1 MEKITL
7 DHPDSQSVDLIA
19 QHIAQLSQLF
29 PEVIKE
35 GKIDFDALQD
45 LLGNY
50 IDTPEERFQLN
61 WAGKAQAR
69 REAQKRST
77 GTLRPYPEESVNWDT
92 TENLYIEGDNLE
104 VLKLLQKSYNKRIK
118 MIYIDPPYNTGKDF
132 VYKDNYTDNLAN
144 YFEISNQDRS
154 LSTNTESDGRYHSNW
169 LNMMY
174 PRLKLA
180 RNLLTDDGAIFISIG
195 VEELDSLKKLCDEI
209 FGEENFIEIF
219 SWVKTSTPP
228 ALSIKS
234 RKTNEYILCYEKNR
248 NTIKYNGEILDGG
261 DQPLLNSGNA
271 YRDLMFPKEL
281 VYFNKERFP
290 DGKYNP
296 YRPDRVEL
304 LDSISII
311 KGFSQNDFR
320 LRGEFKWTQ
329 EFLDKEIE
337 KGTTFVIKS
346 NSLSIRFIRQ
356 EEGNKR
362 PTNFIKE
369 QIISPV
375 INKKDNEVG
384 TNENASSYLKDL
396 MGEIVFSYPKPVS
409 LIQYLSNFI
418 IEDGDFVLDFF
429 SGSATAA
436 ESVMRQSVKSCIK
449 IKYILVQFPENLNA
463 NLDTADINTKIII
476 QNALSFLK
484 NLSKPSLLTEL
495 AKERIR
501 RAGKKIVEEL
511 KAKQAK
517 DGVLFAEEQKKLDIG
532 FKVFK
537 LDSSNINTWDSSPS
551 NLEGALYNS
560 VQNIK
565 SDRTEHDLL
574 YEILLK
580 YGIDLVQPIN
590 EHVLAGKKVY
600 EIGAGALIVCMADHV
615 KPEVAEAIAQL
626 WKEVKP
632 TAIDEPSKAAIN
644 CRVVFKDNG
653 FDDNNDKTNVLQI
666 LKQHGIDNVVTI

>member
-1 MEKITL
+1 MEKITI
-7 DHPDSQSVDLIA
+7 DHPDSQSADLVA
-19 QHIAQLSQLF
+19 QHIDKLGQLF

-35 GKIDFDALQD
+35 GKVDFEALQD

-77 GTLRPYPEESVNWDT
+77 GTLRPCPDESVHWGT

-104 VLKLLQKSYNKRIK
+104 VLKLLQKSYYKKVK

-132 VYKDNYTDNLAN
+132 VYKDNYSDNLTN
-144 YFEISNQDRS
+144 YLELTGQDRS
-154 LSTNTESDGRYHSNW
+154 LGTNTESDGRYHSNW

-180 RNLLTDDGAIFISIG
+180 RNLLANDGVIFVSIDEIEYAKLRAI
-195 VEELDSLKKLCDEI
+195 CDEI
-209 FGEENFIEIF
+209 FGEENHIADFVWHNKKGGGNDSKHVAVEH
-219 SWVKTSTPP
+219 
-228 ALSIKS
+228 
-234 RKTNEYILCYEKNR
+234 EYIVLYAKSKNELGELFIPYNPVYLTRYKEKDEKGSFYWDTFKRKSGKQYYPIICPDGTILEYDDLGNPISWLRSQTRFKDDLQKGEIRFLKINNKWSVQFKQRLPEGKKPRTIFLEDSIWDDVGTTSDGSEEVLNYFEKN
-248 NTIKYNGEILDGG
+248 
-261 DQPLLNSGNA
+261 
-271 YRDLMFPKEL
+271 
-281 VYFNKERFP
+281 VFN
-290 DGKYNP
+290 N
-296 YRPDRVEL
+296 
-304 LDSISII
+304 
-311 KGFSQNDFR
+311 
-320 LRGEFKWTQ
+320 
-329 EFLDKEIE
+329 
-337 KGTTFVIKS
+337 
-346 NSLSIRFIRQ
+346 
-356 EEGNKR
+356 
-362 PTNFIKE
+362 
-369 QIISPV
+369 
-375 INKKDNEVG
+375 
-384 TNENASSYLKDL
+384 
-396 MGEIVFSYPKPVS
+396 PKPVE
-409 LIQYLSNFI
+409 LIKYI
-418 IEDGDFVLDFF
+418 IGFNTKEKDIALDFF
-429 SGSATAA
+429 SGSGTTAEA
-436 ESVMRQSVKSCIK
+436 VMRINSNDSSIK
-449 IKYILVQFPENLNA
+449 IKYILVQLPQ
-463 NLDTADINTKIII
+463 KIELASDKNNMIA
-476 QNALSFLK
+476 QNAIEVLK
-484 NLSKPSLLTEL
+484 ALNLPFFITEL

-501 RAGKKIVEEL
+501 RAGKKILEEF
-511 KAKQAK
+511 KIKQAK
-517 DGVLFAEEQKKLDIG
+517 EGALFADEPEKLDIG

-600 EIGAGALIVCMADHV
+600 EMGAGALIVCMADHV

-626 WKEVKP
+626 WKDVKP
-632 TAIDEPSKAAIN
+632 TAVDESSKAAIN

-666 LKQHGIDNVVTI
+666 LKQHGIDNIVTI

>member
-7 DHPDSQSVDLIA
+7 DHTDSQSANLVA
-19 QHIAQLSQLF
+19 QHIEQLGQSF

-35 GKIDFDALQD
+35 GKVDFEALQD

-61 WAGKAQAR
+61 WAGKSQSR
-69 REAQKRST
+69 REAQKRSN
-77 GTLRPYPEESVNWDT
+77 GTLRPCPQESLDWDT

-104 VLKLLQKSYNKRIK
+104 VLKLLQKSYNNKVK

-132 VYKDNYTDNLAN
+132 VYKDNYSDNLSN
-144 YFEISNQDRS
+144 YLELTGQNRS
-154 LSTNTESDGRYHSNW
+154 LGTNTESDGRYHSNW

-180 RNLLTDDGAIFISIG
+180 RNLLTNNGVIFISIG
-195 VEELDSLKKLCDEI
+195 VEELATLKKLCDEI
-209 FGEENFIEIF
+209 FGEDNFIEIF

-228 ALSIKS
+228 ALSVKS

-248 NTIKYNGEILDGG
+248 SIIKYNGELLDGG
-261 DQPLLNSGNA
+261 DQPMLNTGNA
-271 YRDLMFPKEL
+271 YRGLKFPKEL
-281 VYFNKERFP
+281 VYFNPERFP
-290 DGKYNP
+290 NGNYQP
-296 YRPDRVEL
+296 QCPDRVEL
-304 LDSISII
+304 LDFISII
-311 KGFSQNDFR
+311 NGYSNSDFR

-337 KGTTFVIKS
+337 AGTKFVIKS
-346 NSLSIRFIRQ
+346 NSLSIRFIRD
-356 EEGNKR
+356 EEGSKR

-369 QIISPV
+369 KIISPV
-375 INKKDNEVG
+375 ISKKENGVG
-384 TNENASSYLKDL
+384 TNENASSHLKEL
-396 MGEIVFSYPKPVS
+396 MGDVVFSYPKPVT
-409 LIQYLSNFI
+409 LIQYLTNFL
-418 IEDGDFVLDFF
+418 IEDGDIVLDFF
-429 SGSATAA
+429 SGSATTA
-436 ESVMRQSVKSCIK
+436 ESVMRQSIEQCAK
-449 IKYILVQFPENLNA
+449 IKFLLVQFPENLKT
-463 NLDTADINTKIII
+463 NLESADINTKNII
-476 QNALSFLK
+476 QNAIDFL
-484 NLSKPSLLTEL
+484 NNISKPPLLTEL

-511 KAKQAK
+511 KTKQAK
-517 DGVLFAEEQKKLDIG
+517 EGALFSEEQKKLDIG

-590 EHVLAGKKVY
+590 EHILAGKKVY
-600 EIGAGALIVCMADHV
+600 EMGAGALIVCMADHV
-615 KPEVAEAIAQL
+615 KPETAEAIAQL
-626 WKEVKP
+626 WKKVKP
-632 TAIDEPSKAAIN
+632 NALDESANTVIN